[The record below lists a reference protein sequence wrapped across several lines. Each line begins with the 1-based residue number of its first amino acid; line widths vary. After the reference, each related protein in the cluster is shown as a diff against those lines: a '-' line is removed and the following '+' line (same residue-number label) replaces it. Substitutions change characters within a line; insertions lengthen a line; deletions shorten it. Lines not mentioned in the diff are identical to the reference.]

1 MHQGPVYEKLVPGG
15 GSEVELQPD
24 SSLTTKRSRLANVLD
39 LDASVLRGVTLP
51 DLLAGG
57 GRLFAD
63 HGVCAR
69 IDPTGTY
76 ALSQPVQSLSF
87 FVSHAW
93 KTPRF
98 AKYLAFLMHFNSI
111 RASMVATV
119 VTFMVFWVELF
130 FSDTLPTW
138 A

>member
-1 MHQGPVYEKLVPGG
+1 MLQGPVYEKLQLPVG

-24 SSLTTKRSRLANVLD
+24 SPLTTKRSRLANVLN
-39 LDASVLRGVTLP
+39 LDASVLRGVSLP
-51 DLLAGG
+51 NLLAGG

-98 AKYLAFLMHFNSI
+98 AKYLAFLMQSESHQTKHFESNQ
-111 RASMVATV
+111 TKTCNLK
-119 VTFMVFWVELF
+119 VTKQF
-130 FSDTLPTW
+130 F
-138 A
+138 